1 MILLDQPAN
10 QLETQRMSSHFQS
23 TNLHIQSTRL
33 IYKRVLNNQA
43 TNQLVIQRMKVTTN
57 RRNCELSAPS
67 VTYFHEMNQ
76 LTFDLTVSYNQSTN
90 S

>member
-43 TNQLVIQRMKVTTN
+43 TNQLVIQRMKATTN
-57 RRNCELSAPS
+57 RRNCELGAPCG
-67 VTYFHEMNQ
+67 TI
-76 LTFDLTVSYNQSTN
+76 SYLFS
-90 S
+90 